1 MAKRA
6 APEVNAG
13 SMADIAFLLLIF
25 FLVTTTIETDS
36 GLNRKLPPMEDQVD
50 PPIIRQKNIFTV
62 VVNKNDQLLVEE
74 ELTDIKDLRS
84 LAVAFLDNGGGV
96 GDEACDYC
104 QGERDESSSDNPDKA
119 IISLKNNRET
129 SYKVYIA
136 IQNELVAAYNDLRNR
151 EFMRLYP
158 SVGLNFVDAQK
169 KYDDPRTSVDL
180 SDELKPKLDVVKAMY
195 PQKVSE
201 AEPSKTN

>member
-1 MAKRA
+1 MAKRSA
-6 APEVNAG
+6 TEVNAG

-62 VVNKNDQLLVEE
+62 VVNKYDQLLVEE
-74 ELTDIKDLRS
+74 ELTDIKDLRA

-96 GDEACDYC
+96 GEEACDYC
-104 QGERDESSSDNPDKA
+104 QGARDESSSDNPDKA

-136 IQNELVAAYNDLRNR
+136 IQNELVAAYNELRNR

-158 SVGLNFVDAQK
+158 SVGLNFVEAEK
-169 KYDDPRTSVDL
+169 KYDDPRTSVEM
-180 SDELKPKLDVVKAMY
+180 SEQLKPKLDVVKAMY
-195 PQKVSE
+195 PQKLSE
-201 AEPSKTN
+201 AEPSSTN